1 MFKVDEYVVYGTAG
15 VCLVK
20 DIRKENFGGRKAEY
34 YILQPIFDRDSMIY
48 APVDNEK
55 VTIRS
60 VIGEEELY
68 SLIHELPERK
78 PAWIENDKLR
88 SETFKETLRTGDIR
102 SIFFMLHDLYL
113 HKFAQAEKGR
123 KLHIADD
130 NIMRSAENLVN
141 SEFAHVLGIE
151 PADVVPFILREAFPE
166 K

>member
-1 MFKVDEYVVYGTAG
+1 MVESRYMSTNAQKDLTPVVP
-15 VCLVK
+15 
-20 DIRKENFGGRKAEY
+20 RKY
-34 YILQPIFDRDSMIY
+34 
-48 APVDNEK
+48 
-55 VTIRS
+55 
-60 VIGEEELY
+60 
-68 SLIHELPERK
+68 
-78 PAWIENDKLR
+78 
-88 SETFKETLRTGDIR
+88 R

-141 SEFAHVLGIE
+141 SEFAHVLGLE